1 MLTLERTR
9 LNLPAQTNMLFAKNA
24 AVGTAKVAP
33 VAVAVGEKGEGDQ
46 RRYVVEE
53 TSSYSTVI
61 SKLDFE
67 CSNPS
72 QQQDIQPWY
81 IMLPTNKYRLAW
93 DLFLLALILYVGI
106 TTPIRIGFNADA
118 SSLLAD
124 VEIAIDFIF
133 LTDVVINFLTAYK
146 RPSSSDFEYEMR
158 LPEIA
163 KQYLAGWFILDVFS
177 SIPFDLFYDA
187 NEEGGG
193 SSNIGSYSRV
203 LKVFRLLKL
212 MKMLRM
218 FRVFSVVKRMQEEL
232 YLGAQGFLTAL
243 KLSIVTAAAS
253 LTTVGYG
260 DVNPVTDSEI
270 LASVLAMILG
280 SFFYGYIIATLSSF
294 MSQVDCNERLMQERM
309 DRISS
314 YMRQRKFPIRLGR
327 EVNRYF
333 RHYYERKTAIDEK
346 EILNLMTGRLRR
358 KVTHYLAKGL
368 FKGVYLF
375 QHLDTYSCSLLLPV
389 ISPLRYSPNEYV
401 FYEGH
406 RSIDEF
412 YIMQLGCAV
421 AYNNNATIT
430 LRGEQRNSVSRWPS
444 AALGN
449 DGGVGVQH
457 LWEPTTT
464 FSEIVNE
471 NNFLFT
477 LREQS
482 VFGEFSALGIARR
495 RLYNVRCMELV
506 EVYAISK
513 DGLLSAFERDNAI
526 LLHID
531 VLVNEAKNGY
541 IQRFGSATMLSGFKR
556 LSTACRS
563 RRRIAQ
569 AKLDAINKFFVT
581 SKKKSKRMSFAPH
594 RKANASSDEA
604 MGGDGK
610 GEAGDEKGVG
620 EHSQGTTHDTMERA
634 GLRRFDRGS
643 RFDSLSFDNADDD
656 KLAPKTK
663 SFKDIV
669 RNMVK
674 KENAPLETTRQRRFP
689 DASL

>member
-1 MLTLERTR
+1 M
-9 LNLPAQTNMLFAKNA
+9 
-24 AVGTAKVAP
+24 
-33 VAVAVGEKGEGDQ
+33 
-46 RRYVVEE
+46 
-53 TSSYSTVI
+53 
-61 SKLDFE
+61 
-67 CSNPS
+67 
-72 QQQDIQPWY
+72 
-81 IMLPTNKYRLAW
+81 
-93 DLFLLALILYVGI
+93 
-106 TTPIRIGFNADA
+106 
-118 SSLLAD
+118 
-124 VEIAIDFIF
+124 
-133 LTDVVINFLTAYK
+133 
-146 RPSSSDFEYEMR
+146 
-158 LPEIA
+158 
-163 KQYLAGWFILDVFS
+163 
-177 SIPFDLFYDA
+177 
-187 NEEGGG
+187 
-193 SSNIGSYSRV
+193 
-203 LKVFRLLKL
+203 
-212 MKMLRM
+212 
-218 FRVFSVVKRMQEEL
+218 
-232 YLGAQGFLTAL
+232 
-243 KLSIVTAAAS
+243 
-253 LTTVGYG
+253 
-260 DVNPVTDSEI
+260 TDSEI

-689 DASL
+689 DASLGKIAAPPTLASVGSDSEIARVVTSDEDLGLDNLNSSSSKAVLFDAVITRKKASLESVPSGVEAAASSRDGSVPVWNRIFRRSRTQRDKECKQNPTAPTLLSVASMPQITHPRSYAPTSLLKHVNSMRKSATQRKPIPEEVHEASMSGTNRSGTTKTKGNKESDRFERLESMMRSMHRKLHEVAAGTSRSSSKSKSLT

>member
-1 MLTLERTR
+1 MHAVLSERMRHAFEMLDVEDRGMLERGDILSYLREDTKDPLSPTTDSTDKTAETTRLDKRAENILTGMVGNSSTISFDCFRRLFGQLGQKESSDATQIERRTMGYLDIVFRNFRHRTIANVAENCARTKNRMLTLERTR
-9 LNLPAQTNMLFAKNA
+9 RNLPAQTNMLFAKNA

-81 IMLPTNKYRLAW
+81 IILPTNKYRLAW

-253 LTTVGYG
+253 VRGHLRFACPPPRTICSFKQFAVLFLTTCSQSYLCNISYVYRSLLFSTGLLVYG
-260 DVNPVTDSEI
+260 VIAPET
-270 LASVLAMILG
+270 LLG
-280 SFFYGYIIATLSSF
+280 TSDTIRGS
-294 MSQVDCNERLMQERM
+294 
-309 DRISS
+309 
-314 YMRQRKFPIRLGR
+314 QRK
-327 EVNRYF
+327 V
-333 RHYYERKTAIDEK
+333 
-346 EILNLMTGRLRR
+346 
-358 KVTHYLAKGL
+358 
-368 FKGVYLF
+368 
-375 QHLDTYSCSLLLPV
+375 
-389 ISPLRYSPNEYV
+389 
-401 FYEGH
+401 
-406 RSIDEF
+406 
-412 YIMQLGCAV
+412 
-421 AYNNNATIT
+421 
-430 LRGEQRNSVSRWPS
+430 
-444 AALGN
+444 
-449 DGGVGVQH
+449 
-457 LWEPTTT
+457 
-464 FSEIVNE
+464 
-471 NNFLFT
+471 
-477 LREQS
+477 
-482 VFGEFSALGIARR
+482 
-495 RLYNVRCMELV
+495 
-506 EVYAISK
+506 
-513 DGLLSAFERDNAI
+513 
-526 LLHID
+526 
-531 VLVNEAKNGY
+531 
-541 IQRFGSATMLSGFKR
+541 
-556 LSTACRS
+556 
-563 RRRIAQ
+563 
-569 AKLDAINKFFVT
+569 
-581 SKKKSKRMSFAPH
+581 
-594 RKANASSDEA
+594 
-604 MGGDGK
+604 
-610 GEAGDEKGVG
+610 
-620 EHSQGTTHDTMERA
+620 
-634 GLRRFDRGS
+634 
-643 RFDSLSFDNADDD
+643 
-656 KLAPKTK
+656 
-663 SFKDIV
+663 
-669 RNMVK
+669 
-674 KENAPLETTRQRRFP
+674 
-689 DASL
+689 